1 MLGRRFFAY
10 LIDLLVVL
18 GLTLLLGFAIV
29 ILGFLTLGLAW
40 WLFAIL
46 GPGTAILYSA
56 LTVGGPSQ
64 ATYGMRALG
73 LRVVDAGT
81 GGPVDLLTAAVHA
94 LLFYVAAGTFVL
106 LVLDVLSAPSGPTGG
121 SATTFSS
128 ACCWCGEPERAASR
142 KAVPSPSH
150 IPNRRSSRYNAG
162 IMPFARGA
170 P

>member
-1 MLGRRFFAY
+1 MAIEQTRSALPHLSPGSPPYPAPLQGRTDGALGRRFLAY

-18 GLTLLLGFAIV
+18 GLTLVLGFAIV

-40 WLFAIL
+40 WLFALL

-56 LTVGGPSQ
+56 LTVGGPAQ

-106 LVLDVLSAPSGPTGG
+106 LVLDVLIGIA
-121 SATTFSS
+121 
-128 ACCWCGEPERAASR
+128 RAD
-142 KAVPSPSH
+142 
-150 IPNRRSSRYNAG
+150 RRLGHDLLVGVLLVRRA
-162 IMPFARGA
+162 
-170 P
+170 

>member
-1 MLGRRFFAY
+1 MPVEQSRSSLPHQRPSEAPYPVARDGRTDGVLGRRFFAY

-18 GLTLLLGFAIV
+18 GLTLVLGFAIV

-64 ATYGMRALG
+64 GTYGMRALD
-73 LRVVDAGT
+73 LRIVDAGT

-106 LVLDVLSAPSGPTGG
+106 LVLDVLVGAV
-121 SATTFSS
+121 
-128 ACCWCGEPERAASR
+128 RAD
-142 KAVPSPSH
+142 
-150 IPNRRSSRYNAG
+150 RRLGHDLLVGVLLVR
-162 IMPFARGA
+162 RT
-170 P
+170 

>member
-1 MLGRRFFAY
+1 MPVEQSRSSLPHQRPSEAPYPVALDGRTDGVLGRRFFAY

-18 GLTLLLGFAIV
+18 GLTLVLGFAIV

-64 ATYGMRALG
+64 GTYGMRALD

-106 LVLDVLSAPSGPTGG
+106 LVLDVLVGTV
-121 SATTFSS
+121 
-128 ACCWCGEPERAASR
+128 RAD
-142 KAVPSPSH
+142 
-150 IPNRRSSRYNAG
+150 RRLGHDLLVGVSLIRRA
-162 IMPFARGA
+162 
-170 P
+170 

>member
-1 MLGRRFFAY
+1 MPIEQTRSPLPYQRPSEAPRPATLDGRTDGVLGRRFFAY
-10 LIDLLVVL
+10 LLDLLVVL
-18 GLTLLLGFAIV
+18 GLTLVLGFAIV

-64 ATYGMRALG
+64 GTYGMRALG

-106 LVLDVLSAPSGPTGG
+106 LVLDVLVGAV
-121 SATTFSS
+121 
-128 ACCWCGEPERAASR
+128 RAD
-142 KAVPSPSH
+142 
-150 IPNRRSSRYNAG
+150 RRLGHDLLVGVLLVR
-162 IMPFARGA
+162 RT
-170 P
+170 

>member
-1 MLGRRFFAY
+1 MPIEQTRSPLPYGRPSEAPYPAPLDRQTDGVLGRRFFAY

-64 ATYGMRALG
+64 GTYGMRALG

-81 GGPVDLLTAAVHA
+81 GGPVDLLPAAVHA

-106 LVLDVLSAPSGPTGG
+106 LVLDVLVGAV
-121 SATTFSS
+121 
-128 ACCWCGEPERAASR
+128 RAD
-142 KAVPSPSH
+142 
-150 IPNRRSSRYNAG
+150 RRLGHDLLVGVLLVR
-162 IMPFARGA
+162 RT
-170 P
+170 

>member
-1 MLGRRFFAY
+1 MPIEQTRSPLPYQRPSEALRPATLDVRTDGVLGRRFFAY
-10 LIDLLVVL
+10 LLDLLVVL
-18 GLTLLLGFAIV
+18 GLTLVLGFAIV

-64 ATYGMRALG
+64 GTYGMRALG

-106 LVLDVLSAPSGPTGG
+106 LVLDVLVGTV
-121 SATTFSS
+121 
-128 ACCWCGEPERAASR
+128 RAD
-142 KAVPSPSH
+142 
-150 IPNRRSSRYNAG
+150 RRLGHDLLVGVLLVR
-162 IMPFARGA
+162 RT
-170 P
+170 